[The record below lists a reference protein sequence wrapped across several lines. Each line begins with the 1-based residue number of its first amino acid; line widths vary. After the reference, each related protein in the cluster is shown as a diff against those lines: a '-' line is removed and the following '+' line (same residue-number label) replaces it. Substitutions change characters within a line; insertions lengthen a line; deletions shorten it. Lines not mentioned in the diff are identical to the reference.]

1 MRILIVDDD
10 PLVCTS
16 LSTILQS
23 DNQIEIVGLGY
34 NAIDA
39 VSLYKKLH
47 PDILLMD
54 IRMGDKTGLDAGK
67 IILEKYKDA
76 KILFLTTFSDDD
88 YIIKAIKMGA
98 KGYLIKQNFESII
111 PALKAVYMGQNVF
124 GDAIINKLPDLINK
138 ENKID
143 FSDKGISEREQ
154 DVVSLVA
161 KGLSNKEISEQLYL
175 SEGTI
180 RNYISTIL
188 DKLNLRDR
196 TQLAVYYYNNL

>member
-1 MRILIVDDD
+1 MKILIVDDD
-10 PLVCTS
+10 PLVCES

-23 DNQIEIVGLGY
+23 DNQIEIAGLGY
-34 NAIDA
+34 NAMDA
-39 VSLYKKLH
+39 VRLYEKLQ

-54 IRMGDKTGLDAGK
+54 IRMGEKTGLDAAK
-67 IILEKYKDA
+67 IILGKYKEA

-111 PALKAVYMGQNVF
+111 PALKAVYMGQSVF
-124 GDAIINKLPDLINK
+124 GDAIINKLPNLINK
-138 ENKID
+138 GKKVD
-143 FSDKGISEREQ
+143 FSAKGISEREL
-154 DVVSLVA
+154 DVISLVA
-161 KGLSNKEISEQLYL
+161 KGYSNKEISEQLYL
-175 SEGTI
+175 SEGTV

-196 TQLAVYYYNNL
+196 TQLAVFYYNNF

>member
-1 MRILIVDDD
+1 M
-10 PLVCTS
+10 
-16 LSTILQS
+16 
-23 DNQIEIVGLGY
+23 
-34 NAIDA
+34 DA
-39 VSLYKKLH
+39 VRLYEKLQ

-54 IRMGDKTGLDAGK
+54 IRMGEKTGLDAAK
-67 IILEKYKDA
+67 IILEKYKVA

-111 PALKAVYMGQNVF
+111 PALKAVYMGQSVF

-138 ENKID
+138 ESKID
-143 FSDKGISEREQ
+143 FSVKGISEREQ
-154 DVVSLVA
+154 DVISLVA
-161 KGLSNKEISEQLYL
+161 KGYSNKEISEQLYL
-175 SEGTI
+175 SEGTV

-196 TQLAVYYYNNL
+196 TQLAVFYYNNF